1 MGVLGYLGDIFLG
14 MPSAEDEA
22 AAAAVLEAKKKKTN
36 QEDAGKAKV
45 KYSFSGNR
53 NAKVPKER
61 LTYPKDKIYDEFT
74 DYVSFQ
80 FVKYSPPF
88 AAVGEGNK
96 NVDKD
101 GKQKKD
107 AGAVNVY
114 NNNINEF
121 VTAGLPNI
129 AMYMPEDIGAEYGSQ
144 WGGKGFTNTGADI
157 MRVAGA
163 VTNSNNLGTSASK
176 VGDGLKNFM
185 QRGPALVADSIAT
198 ATNSLPGKI
207 GGSID
212 ANDVLG
218 SIGGVILNP
227 NVELL
232 FTGFEM
238 RTFGLDFIMAPKT
251 KKEAEMIRDIV
262 TTFKRAS
269 LPRLGASPGNLVNNV
284 FGGASGEAEE
294 NSNSNFIGVPNL
306 CIVKFMKGAAE
317 HPYLVQY
324 KPCAITNVKIVYTP
338 DGAYTT
344 YRDGSPVATKL
355 TVTFAETKLVY
366 SNEISYGGASY

>member
-1 MGVLGYLGDIFLG
+1 MSDYVLVDGTET
-14 MPSAEDEA
+14 AQNVAAEA
-22 AAAAVLEAKKKKTN
+22 AKSKKN
-36 QEDAGKAKV
+36 VNNEDLGKEKIS
-45 KYSFSGNR
+45 YSFSGSR
-53 NAKVPKER
+53 NTKPPKER
-61 LTYPKDKIYDEFT
+61 LTYPKDKVYDEFT
-74 DYVSFQ
+74 DYVNFQ

-88 AAVGEGNK
+88 AAVGKDNK
-96 NVDKD
+96 NITKE
-101 GKQKKD
+101 GKQQKN

-163 VTNSNNLGTSASK
+163 VTNSNDLGTSARK
-176 VGDGLKNFM
+176 VGDGLKSFM
-185 QRGPALVADSIAT
+185 QRGPAIVAEAIAT
-198 ATNSLPGKI
+198 GTNSLPGKI

-238 RTFGLDFIMAPKT
+238 RTFGLDFLMSPKT
-251 KKEAEMIRDIV
+251 KEEAEMIRDIV

-269 LPRLGASPGNLVNNV
+269 LPRLGASPGNTINNV
-284 FGGASGEAEE
+284 FGDAKGEAEE

-306 CIVKFMKGAAE
+306 CIVKFMKGKAE

-338 DGAYTT
+338 DGAYAT

>member
-1 MGVLGYLGDIFLG
+1 
-14 MPSAEDEA
+14 MPDARQANEA
-22 AAAAVLEAKKKKTN
+22 AAAAANGEESKKN
-36 QEDAGKAKV
+36 VNNEDVGKEKI
-45 KYSFSGNR
+45 KYSFSGKR

-61 LTYPKDKIYDEFT
+61 LTYPKEKIYDDYT
-74 DYVSFQ
+74 DYVSFE

-88 AAVGEGNK
+88 AAVGKNNK
-96 NVDKD
+96 ITDDK
-101 GKQKKD
+101 GKAKP
-107 AGAVNVY
+107 GATALNIY

-121 VTAGLPNI
+121 VTAELPNI

-144 WGGKGFTNTGADI
+144 WGGKGFTNTGSDI
-157 MRVAGA
+157 LKGFGAGLNA
-163 VTNSNNLGTSASK
+163 TDAKTSAMK
-176 VGDGLKNFM
+176 LGEGLKNFM
-185 QRGPALVADSIAT
+185 TRGPALVASAV
-198 ATNSLPGKI
+198 AEGTNSLPGKI
-207 GGSID
+207 GGAID

-238 RTFGLDFIMAPKT
+238 RTFGLDFLMSPKT
-251 KKEAEMIRDIV
+251 KDEAVMIRDIV

-269 LPRLGASPGNLVNNV
+269 LPRLGASPGNTFNNV
-284 FGGASGEAEE
+284 FAGGEGGAEA
-294 NSNSNFIGVPNL
+294 NDNRNFIGVPNL
-306 CIVKFMKGAAE
+306 CIVKFMKGKAE

-324 KPCAITNVKIVYTP
+324 KPCAITNVKVVYTP
-338 DGAYTT
+338 DGAYST

-366 SNEISYGGASY
+366 SNEISYGGSSY

>member
-1 MGVLGYLGDIFLG
+1 MGYVLVDGTETAANVKTE
-14 MPSAEDEA
+14 AE
-22 AAAAVLEAKKKKTN
+22 
-36 QEDAGKAKV
+36 KAKNKNV
-45 KYSFSGNR
+45 NNEDLGKEKISYSFSGSR
-53 NAKVPKER
+53 NAKTPTER
-61 LTYPKDKIYDEFT
+61 LTYPKDKVYDEFT

-88 AAVGEGNK
+88 AATTGGGA
-96 NVDKD
+96 VDKK
-101 GKQKKD
+101 GKQKQN

-121 VTAGLPNI
+121 VTAELPNI

-144 WGGKGFTNTGADI
+144 WGGKGFTNTGSDI

-163 VTNSNNLGTSASK
+163 VANAKDIGTSANK
-176 VGDGLKNFM
+176 VGDALKSFM
-185 QRGPALVADSIAT
+185 QRGPALVAEAIAT
-198 ATNSLPGKI
+198 GTNSLPGKI

-238 RTFGLDFIMAPKT
+238 RTFGLDFLMSPKT
-251 KKEAEMIRDIV
+251 KDEAEMIRDIV

-269 LPRLGASPGNLVNNV
+269 LPRLGASPGNTVNNV
-284 FGGASGEAEE
+284 FGDAKGEAEE

>member
-1 MGVLGYLGDIFLG
+1 MAQSILEEERNEQLI
-14 MPSAEDEA
+14 AEAEA
-22 AAAAVLEAKKKKTN
+22 AKKNTN
-36 QEDAGKAKV
+36 QEDAGKERI
-45 KYSFSGNR
+45 KYSFSGSR
-53 NAKVPKER
+53 NSKVPTER
-61 LTYPKDKIYDEFT
+61 LTYPKDKVYDDFT
-74 DYVSFQ
+74 DYVNFQ

-88 AAVGEGNK
+88 AATTGNDNITK
-96 NVDKD
+96 E
-101 GKQKKD
+101 GKQGKN

-129 AMYMPEDIGAEYGSQ
+129 AMYMPEDIGAEYGST

-163 VTNSNNLGTSASK
+163 VTNSNSIKTSASK
-176 VGDGLKNFM
+176 VGDGLKSFM
-185 QRGPALVADSIAT
+185 TRGPAVVADAIAT
-198 ATNSLPGKI
+198 GTNSLPGKI

-238 RTFGLDFIMAPKT
+238 RTFGLNFLMSPKN
-251 KKEAEMIRDIV
+251 KDEAEMIRDIV

-269 LPRLGASPGNLVNNV
+269 LPRLGASPGNTVNNV
-284 FGGASGEAEE
+284 FGNAKGEAEE

-306 CIVKFMKGAAE
+306 CIVKFMKGKAE

-338 DGAYTT
+338 DGAYAT